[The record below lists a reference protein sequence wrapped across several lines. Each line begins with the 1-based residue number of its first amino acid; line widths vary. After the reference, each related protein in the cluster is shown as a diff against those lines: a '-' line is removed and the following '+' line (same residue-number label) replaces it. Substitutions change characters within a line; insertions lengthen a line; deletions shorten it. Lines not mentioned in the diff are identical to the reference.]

1 MPAMGPSGK
10 AAHDAPAAGGGFLP
24 VERKIFAVDASAFF
38 GGDVEGKDGALD
50 FDARGFDGLSGF
62 LGESAREFFFALAS

>member
-10 AAHDAPAAGGGFLP
+10 RLHDAPPPGGVFLP
-24 VERKIFAVDASAFF
+24 VERKILAVDAGALF

-50 FDARGFDGLSGF
+50 LDARGFDGLARF
-62 LGESAREFFFALAS
+62 LGQGAGEFFFALAS